1 MSKDSARYVKLDGHE
16 PAEAYDEFQAEQ
28 EGDLLLRPILYDDTL
43 DRASSHDTSKGITEA
58 KNRSGRISISSPV
71 LSPEFSEDRVHRRP
85 KHPEGS
91 AESMVAKVV
100 SETDDPTMLTNT
112 IRVWLIGGALGAMGA
127 GINQIFFFKS
137 NGIGFGGFFIT
148 LVSYAAGKLMA
159 ATLPAWNIK
168 LPNPFGFKSTRRTNP
183 WLFEVSLNP
192 GAFSMKEHMLIGVL
206 AGCASSA
213 AYAGDIVAV
222 QDLYYHQDMGHFG
235 ALLLILSTQLLGF
248 GLSGLSYSILI
259 RPTAMIWPSSL
270 VVVTLYNT
278 LHAVDDGTQ
287 ESRDF
292 TKARMKFFTTI
303 FLLIFVYQFLPSVLA
318 PTLTSISIICII
330 NNRSTFMRVLG
341 SACEFGGLLTISLD
355 WTVIGS
361 VGSLFTPFYA
371 SFNYFAGMAW
381 SMWTVV
387 PLMWYFDFWDNR
399 SFGDNAVSARL
410 FDRNYKKYNVS
421 AVVRPDFT
429 LDELKFQELGPIQLT
444 PYFAASYGVS
454 FAVLTSAVVTVFLF
468 HSEDIKSALSARNK
482 ISTDV
487 HVEIMER
494 NYENVPTSWY
504 AWIGGTMFCASI
516 FVVLF
521 YPLQCPVWA
530 LLLALGM
537 STFFIIPMPLNFC
550 RIFCSQSNYQHTNRI
565 ECHHGVCGRN
575 TIAVSRIPTLPWRA
589 RPLFLRVF
597 FHHAKQRYNFPA
609 SVDSGRPLA
618 NITFKVYGYMTM
630 SQCLDLASD
639 LKLGIYAKIPPKD
652 MFIFQICG
660 TSIGAVINYI
670 FIRSV
675 IADKREMLD
684 GTVVD
689 PSGQWTGR
697 KPEIFYSASVIWG
710 LIGPLKFFSGQYRVL
725 FWGFPIGALLPIVPW
740 YMSRNNPKSVWRK
753 LSIPLF
759 LHGAITPPQIP
770 TNVIGVGF
778 MAAFFSQYWA
788 LKYRPKWFE
797 KYNYV
802 LSSAL
807 DAGTSL
813 NALAVYM
820 LGLEG
825 FHSWWNPT
833 SDAEHCKPGS

>member
-1 MSKDSARYVKLDGHE
+1 MSKNSAGYVKVDAHDPPE
-16 PAEAYDEFQAEQ
+16 SYDDVEAEQ
-28 EGDLLLRPILYDDTL
+28 EGDLLLRPILHDDIL
-43 DRASSHDTSKGITEA
+43 DRASSHDASKGITDP
-58 KNRSGRISISSPV
+58 KSRTSRPSISSPV
-71 LSPEFSEDRVHRRP
+71 QSNPFPEDQQDRRP

-91 AESMVAKVV
+91 AESIVAKVV
-100 SETDDPTMLTNT
+100 PETDDPSMLTNT
-112 IRVWLIGGALGAMGA
+112 IRVWLIGGVLGAMGA

-159 ATLPAWNIK
+159 ASLPAWNIP
-168 LPNPFGFKSTRRTNP
+168 LPNPLGFMSTRKTNR
-183 WLFEVSLNP
+183 WFFEVSLNP
-192 GAFSMKEHMLIGVL
+192 GEFSVKEHMLIGVL

-248 GLSGLSYSILI
+248 GLAGLTYSILI

-278 LHAVDDGTQ
+278 LHAVGDDTQ
-287 ESRDF
+287 ESREF
-292 TKARMKFFTTI
+292 TKARMRFFTTV
-303 FLLIFVYQFLPSVLA
+303 FLLIFVYQFLPSVFA

-341 SACEFGGLLTISLD
+341 SAYTGAGLLTLSLD

-361 VGSLFTPFYA
+361 VGSLYTPFFA

-381 SMWTVV
+381 SMWILV
-387 PLMWYFDFWDNR
+387 PLMWYCDFWNNR

-410 FDRNYKKYNVS
+410 FDQSYNKYNVS
-421 AVVRPDFT
+421 AVVKPDFT
-429 LDELKFQELGPIQLT
+429 LDEQKFQELGPIQLT

-454 FAVLTSAVVTVFLF
+454 FAVLTSAVMTVFLF

-494 NYENVPTSWY
+494 NYENVPMSWY
-504 AWIGGTMFCASI
+504 AWIGGTMFLASI

-537 STFFIIPMPLNFC
+537 ATFFIIPMGIIKATTNTQIGLNVITEFVAG
-550 RIFCSQSNYQHTNRI
+550 IL
-565 ECHHGVCGRN
+565 
-575 TIAVSRIPTLPWRA
+575 LPG
-589 RPLFLRVF
+589 
-597 FHHAKQRYNFPA
+597 K
-609 SVDSGRPLA
+609 PLA
-618 NITFKVYGYMTM
+618 NITFKVYGFMTM
-630 SQCLDLASD
+630 SQCLDLAAD
-639 LKLGIYAKIPPKD
+639 LKLGIYAKVPPKD
-652 MFIFQICG
+652 MFIFQIIG

-675 IADKREMLD
+675 IADKRDLLD

-710 LIGPLKFFSGQYRVL
+710 LIGPLKFFSGKYRVL
-725 FWGFPIGALLPIVPW
+725 FWGFPIGALLPIIPW
-740 YMSRNNPKSVWRK
+740 FMSRNNPKSVWRT

-778 MAAFFSQYWA
+778 LSAFLSQYWA

-820 LGLEG
+820 LGLEAA
-825 FHSWWNPT
+825 HSWWNPT
-833 SDAEHCKPGS
+833 NDAEHCKPGS

>member
-429 LDELKFQELGPIQLT
+429 LDELN
-444 PYFAASYGVS
+444 

-537 STFFIIPMPLNFC
+537 STFFIIPMGIIKATTNTQIGLNVITEFVAG
-550 RIFCSQSNYQHTNRI
+550 IL
-565 ECHHGVCGRN
+565 
-575 TIAVSRIPTLPWRA
+575 LP
-589 RPLFLRVF
+589 
-597 FHHAKQRYNFPA
+597 
-609 SVDSGRPLA
+609 GRPLA

-697 KPEIFYSASVIWG
+697 KPEIFYSASVICEG

-725 FWGFPIGALLPIVPW
+725 FGDSQSARFYPSYHGTCLGTIPRAYGESLAFHVDISSWGHNSSADP
-740 YMSRNNPKSVWRK
+740 YKC
-753 LSIPLF
+753 
-759 LHGAITPPQIP
+759 
-770 TNVIGVGF
+770 VGF

-833 SDAEHCKPGS
+833 SDAVESDS

>member
-287 ESRDF
+287 ESNECQIPHF
-292 TKARMKFFTTI
+292 SASVKPA
-303 FLLIFVYQFLPSVLA
+303 FLPSVLA

-341 SACEFGGLLTISLD
+341 SAYTGAGLLTISLD

-429 LDELKFQELGPIQLT
+429 LDELN
-444 PYFAASYGVS
+444 

-537 STFFIIPMPLNFC
+537 STFFIIPMGITEDRWPISHLSV
-550 RIFCSQSNYQHTNRI
+550 RLYDYESMSRS
-565 ECHHGVCGRN
+565 GVRFEIRHICQD
-575 TIAVSRIPTLPWRA
+575 TA
-589 RPLFLRVF
+589 
-597 FHHAKQRYNFPA
+597 QRH
-609 SVDSGRPLA
+609 VH
-618 NITFKVYGYMTM
+618 I
-630 SQCLDLASD
+630 SD
-639 LKLGIYAKIPPKD
+639 LWNFD
-652 MFIFQICG
+652 
-660 TSIGAVINYI
+660 
-670 FIRSV
+670 
-675 IADKREMLD
+675 
-684 GTVVD
+684 
-689 PSGQWTGR
+689 W
-697 KPEIFYSASVIWG
+697 
-710 LIGPLKFFSGQYRVL
+710 
-725 FWGFPIGALLPIVPW
+725 
-740 YMSRNNPKSVWRK
+740 
-753 LSIPLF
+753 
-759 LHGAITPPQIP
+759 
-770 TNVIGVGF
+770 
-778 MAAFFSQYWA
+778 
-788 LKYRPKWFE
+788 
-797 KYNYV
+797 
-802 LSSAL
+802 SS
-807 DAGTSL
+807 D
-813 NALAVYM
+813 
-820 LGLEG
+820 
-825 FHSWWNPT
+825 
-833 SDAEHCKPGS
+833 

>member
-137 NGIGFGGFFIT
+137 NGIGF
-148 LVSYAAGKLMA
+148 AGKLMA

-183 WLFEVSLNP
+183 WAFEVSLNP

-341 SACEFGGLLTISLD
+341 SAWPT
-355 WTVIGS
+355 
-361 VGSLFTPFYA
+361 Y
-371 SFNYFAGMAW
+371 YFARLDRHWISWLSFHAVLRLVQLLRGHGM
-381 SMWTVV
+381 VHV
-387 PLMWYFDFWDNR
+387 DCGPVDVNR

-429 LDELKFQELGPIQLT
+429 LDEQK
-444 PYFAASYGVS
+444 
-454 FAVLTSAVVTVFLF
+454 
-468 HSEDIKSALSARNK
+468 
-482 ISTDV
+482 
-487 HVEIMER
+487 
-494 NYENVPTSWY
+494 
-504 AWIGGTMFCASI
+504 
-516 FVVLF
+516 
-521 YPLQCPVWA
+521 
-530 LLLALGM
+530 
-537 STFFIIPMPLNFC
+537 
-550 RIFCSQSNYQHTNRI
+550 
-565 ECHHGVCGRN
+565 
-575 TIAVSRIPTLPWRA
+575 
-589 RPLFLRVF
+589 
-597 FHHAKQRYNFPA
+597 
-609 SVDSGRPLA
+609 
-618 NITFKVYGYMTM
+618 
-630 SQCLDLASD
+630 
-639 LKLGIYAKIPPKD
+639 
-652 MFIFQICG
+652 
-660 TSIGAVINYI
+660 
-670 FIRSV
+670 
-675 IADKREMLD
+675 
-684 GTVVD
+684 
-689 PSGQWTGR
+689 
-697 KPEIFYSASVIWG
+697 
-710 LIGPLKFFSGQYRVL
+710 
-725 FWGFPIGALLPIVPW
+725 
-740 YMSRNNPKSVWRK
+740 
-753 LSIPLF
+753 
-759 LHGAITPPQIP
+759 
-770 TNVIGVGF
+770 
-778 MAAFFSQYWA
+778 
-788 LKYRPKWFE
+788 
-797 KYNYV
+797 
-802 LSSAL
+802 
-807 DAGTSL
+807 
-813 NALAVYM
+813 
-820 LGLEG
+820 
-825 FHSWWNPT
+825 
-833 SDAEHCKPGS
+833 

>member
-1 MSKDSARYVKLDGHE
+1 MPKNSVPYVKVGTDE
-16 PAEAYDEFQAEQ
+16 PPEAYEDLQAEQ
-28 EGDLLLRPILYDDTL
+28 ADDLLLRPLLRDNPI
-43 DRASSHDTSKGITEA
+43 DRASSHGASKGITEA
-58 KNRSGRISISSPV
+58 KSRPGRISLSSPV
-71 LSPEFSEDRVHRRP
+71 QAHEFSEDQQERRH

-91 AESMVAKVV
+91 AESMVEKVV
-100 SETDDPTMLTNT
+100 PETDDPTMLTNT
-112 IRVWLIGGALGAMGA
+112 IRVWLIGGTLGAMGA

-168 LPNPFGFKSTRRTNP
+168 LPNPFGFLSPSKPNR
-183 WLFEVSLNP
+183 WFLEVSLNP
-192 GAFSMKEHMLIGVL
+192 GEFSVKEHVLIGVL

-248 GLSGLSYSILI
+248 GLSGLTYSILI
-259 RPTAMIWPSSL
+259 RPTRMIWPSAL

-278 LHAVDDGTQ
+278 LHAVGDDTQ

-292 TKARMKFFTTI
+292 NKARMKFFTTV

-341 SACEFGGLLTISLD
+341 SAYTGAGLLTVSLD

-361 VGSLFTPFYA
+361 VGSLFTPFFA
-371 SFNYFAGMAW
+371 SFNFFAGMAL
-381 SMWTVV
+381 SMWIVV
-387 PLMWYFDFWDNR
+387 PLMWYCDFWNNR

-410 FDRNYKKYNVS
+410 FDQKYKKYNVS
-421 AVVRPDFT
+421 AVVKPDFT
-429 LDELKFQELGPIQLT
+429 LDVQKFQELGPIQLT

-468 HSEDIKSALSARNK
+468 HSEDIKSALSARNQ

-494 NYENVPTSWY
+494 HYENVPTSWY
-504 AWIGGTMFCASI
+504 AWIGGTMFLASI
-516 FVVLF
+516 CVVTF

-537 STFFIIPMPLNFC
+537 ATFFIIPMGIIKATTNTQIGLNVITEFVAG
-550 RIFCSQSNYQHTNRI
+550 IL
-565 ECHHGVCGRN
+565 
-575 TIAVSRIPTLPWRA
+575 LP
-589 RPLFLRVF
+589 
-597 FHHAKQRYNFPA
+597 
-609 SVDSGRPLA
+609 GRPLA

-652 MFIFQICG
+652 MFTFQTCG
-660 TSIGAVINYI
+660 TSIGAVVNYI

-675 IADKREMLD
+675 IADKRDMLD

-710 LIGPLKFFSGQYRVL
+710 LIGPLRFFSGKYRVL
-725 FWGFPIGALLPIVPW
+725 FWGFPIGALLPIIPW
-740 YMSRNNPKSVWRK
+740 FMSRNKPKSAWRQ

-759 LHGAITPPQIP
+759 LHGAITPPQTP

-778 MAAFFSQYWA
+778 LAAFLSQYWA
-788 LKYRPKWFE
+788 LKYRPRWFE

-813 NALAVYM
+813 NALAVYL

>member
-1 MSKDSARYVKLDGHE
+1 MSKNTVGYVKLDTDEAADTFHE
-16 PAEAYDEFQAEQ
+16 EAER
-28 EGDLLLRPILYDDTL
+28 EGDLLLRSLVHHDTL
-43 DRASSHDTSKGITEA
+43 DQASSHDASPGITQA
-58 KNRSGRISISSPV
+58 KSRPGRTSNSSPV
-71 LSPEFSEDRVHRRP
+71 LPHELARDQHDRRA
-85 KHPEGS
+85 KHPEGT
-91 AESMVAKVV
+91 AESMVEKVV
-100 SETDDPTMLTNT
+100 PESDDPSMLTNT
-112 IRVWLIGGALGAMGA
+112 IRVWLIGGTLGAMGA

-168 LPNPFGFKSTRRTNP
+168 LLNPFGFLSTRQPNR
-183 WLFEVSLNP
+183 WVSEVSLNP
-192 GAFSMKEHMLIGVL
+192 GEFSVKEHILIGVL

-248 GLSGLSYSILI
+248 GLAGLTYSILI
-259 RPTAMIWPSSL
+259 RPTRMVWPSAL

-278 LHAVDDGTQ
+278 LHAVGDDTQ

-292 TKARMKFFTTI
+292 MKARMRFFSTV
-303 FLLIFVYQFLPSVLA
+303 FMLIFVYQFLPSVFA

-341 SACEFGGLLTISLD
+341 SAYTGAGLLTLSLD

-361 VGSLFTPFYA
+361 VGSLFTPFFA
-371 SFNYFAGMAW
+371 SSNFFAGMAL
-381 SMWTVV
+381 SMWIVV
-387 PLMWYFDFWDNR
+387 PLMWYFDFWNNR

-410 FDRNYKKYNVS
+410 FDQQYNKYNVS
-421 AVVRPDFT
+421 AVVKSDFT
-429 LDELKFQELGPIQLT
+429 LDEQKFQELGPIQLT

-454 FAVLTSAVVTVFLF
+454 FAVLTSAVMTVFLF

-494 NYENVPTSWY
+494 HYENVPTKWY
-504 AWIGGTMFCASI
+504 AWIGGSMLCASI

-537 STFFIIPMPLNFC
+537 ATFFIIPMGIIKATTNTQIGLNVITEFVAG
-550 RIFCSQSNYQHTNRI
+550 IL
-565 ECHHGVCGRN
+565 
-575 TIAVSRIPTLPWRA
+575 LP
-589 RPLFLRVF
+589 
-597 FHHAKQRYNFPA
+597 
-609 SVDSGRPLA
+609 GRPLA

-652 MFIFQICG
+652 MFIFQTCG

-675 IADKREMLD
+675 IADKRELLD

-710 LIGPLKFFSGQYRVL
+710 LIGPLKFFSGKYRVL
-725 FWGFPIGALLPIVPW
+725 FWGFPIGALLPIIPW
-740 YMSRNNPKSVWRK
+740 IMSRNNPKSAWRQ

-778 MAAFFSQYWA
+778 LAAFMSQYWA

-813 NALAVYM
+813 NALAVYL

>member
-1 MSKDSARYVKLDGHE
+1 MKITNATSKKNSRKLRTMSKDSARYVKLDGHE

-341 SACEFGGLLTISLD
+341 SAYTGAGLLTISLD

-537 STFFIIPMPLNFC
+537 STFFIIPMGIIKATTNTQIGLNVITEFVAG
-550 RIFCSQSNYQHTNRI
+550 IL
-565 ECHHGVCGRN
+565 
-575 TIAVSRIPTLPWRA
+575 LP
-589 RPLFLRVF
+589 
-597 FHHAKQRYNFPA
+597 
-609 SVDSGRPLA
+609 GRPLA

>member
-1 MSKDSARYVKLDGHE
+1 MSKNPAGYVKVGTHD
-16 PAEAYDEFQAEQ
+16 PSEAYDDVQAEQ
-28 EGDLLLRPILYDDTL
+28 EGDLLLRPILHDEIL

-71 LSPEFSEDRVHRRP
+71 QSDEFSEDQQDKRP

-91 AESMVAKVV
+91 AENMVAKVV
-100 SETDDPTMLTNT
+100 PETDDPTMLTNT

-159 ATLPAWNIK
+159 ATLPAWNIQ
-168 LPNPFGFKSTRRTNP
+168 LPNPFGFISTSRTNR

-192 GAFSMKEHMLIGVL
+192 GDFSVKEHMLIGVL

-248 GLSGLSYSILI
+248 GLSGLTYSILI
-259 RPTAMIWPSSL
+259 RPTAMVWPSSL

-278 LHAVDDGTQ
+278 LHAVGDGTQ

-292 TKARMKFFTTI
+292 TKARMRFFTMI
-303 FLLIFVYQFLPSVLA
+303 FIMIFVYQFLPSVLA

-341 SACEFGGLLTISLD
+341 SAYTGAGLLTVSLD

-361 VGSLFTPFYA
+361 VGSLFTPFFA
-371 SFNYFAGMAW
+371 SFNYFGGMAC
-381 SMWTVV
+381 SMWIFV
-387 PLMWYFDFWDNR
+387 PLMWYFDIWKNR

-410 FDRNYKKYNVS
+410 FDQSYKKYNVS
-421 AVVRPDFT
+421 AVVKPDFT
-429 LDELKFQELGPIQLT
+429 LDEQKFQELGPIQLT
-444 PYFAASYGVS
+444 PYFAVSYGVS

-468 HSEDIKSALSARNK
+468 HSDDIKSALSARNK
-482 ISTDV
+482 TSTDV

-504 AWIGGTMFCASI
+504 AWIGGTMFLASI
-516 FVVLF
+516 FVVWF

-537 STFFIIPMPLNFC
+537 ATLFIIPMGIINATTNTQIGLNVITEFVAG
-550 RIFCSQSNYQHTNRI
+550 IL
-565 ECHHGVCGRN
+565 
-575 TIAVSRIPTLPWRA
+575 LP
-589 RPLFLRVF
+589 
-597 FHHAKQRYNFPA
+597 
-609 SVDSGRPLA
+609 GRPLA

-652 MFIFQICG
+652 MFTFQIVG

-697 KPEIFYSASVIWG
+697 KPEVFYSASVIWG
-710 LIGPLKFFSGQYRVL
+710 LIGPLKFFSGKYRVL
-725 FWGFPIGALLPIVPW
+725 FWGFPIGALLPIIPW
-740 YMSRNNPKSVWRK
+740 FMSRNNPKSAWRT

-778 MAAFFSQYWA
+778 LAAFMSQYWA

-813 NALAVYM
+813 NALAVYL
-820 LGLEG
+820 LGLEAA
-825 FHSWWNPT
+825 HSWWNPT